1 LRQLRIV
8 MSVTS
13 DYKYEFNSTF
23 IALSRSPLQRKKER
37 NNYYYH
43 ESWSWWCYEF
53 IFFLFFFLV
62 ITLLGMSL
70 KELHFSSYH
79 SLNATFLLPLSNFS
93 NLIFQ
98 SSMFPY
104 SIPASYLSFSL
115 NYRRFSLINVLP
127 SQS

>member
-1 LRQLRIV
+1 MRQLRIV

-23 IALSRSPLQRKKER
+23 IALFSLTSSKKER
-37 NNYYYH
+37 NYYYYYH
-43 ESWSWWCYEF
+43 DHDDATIF
-53 IFFLFFFLV
+53 ILFFFLSLLIFFVCFVWV
-62 ITLLGMSL
+62 ITLLAMSL

-104 SIPASYLSFSL
+104 SILTSYLSFSL
-115 NYRRFSLINVLP
+115 NYRRFFD
-127 SQS
+127 